1 MSQIFIY
8 QTDADYAFLPQRLEK
23 VNENDEIILDKL
35 FMRFNQSKPVD
46 YNAHSVSMGD
56 VVAIQRKN
64 GTKWYY
70 YDSYGWKLFLL
81 FHREKMAITR
91 NLKKH
96 FN

>member
-23 VNENDEIILDKL
+23 VNENDEIVLDKL

-46 YNAHSVSMGD
+46 YNAHSASMGD
-56 VVAIQRKN
+56 MVAIQRKS

-70 YDSYGWKLFLL
+70 YDFYGWAP
-81 FHREKMAITR
+81 E
-91 NLKKH
+91 
-96 FN
+96 